1 MPVVTAS
8 PAVIA
13 ALILLTYS
21 LRIFDTYKPRW
32 TKPFIQETKEKA
44 ADLDREPKHKTPIA
58 TLSLLAIAVLGLAL
72 QVMTI
77 FIPTRQIIETY
88 PSIAWV
94 STGPVFRLAVI
105 LTRP

>member
-13 ALILLTYS
+13 ALILLIYS
-21 LRIFDTYKPRW
+21 LRIFEAYKPRW

-44 ADLDREPKHKTPIA
+44 TTELDGEPKHKMPIA
-58 TLSLLAIAVLGLAL
+58 TLSLLAIAIMGLAL
-72 QVMTI
+72 QVMTV
-77 FIPTRQIIETY
+77 FFPARRIIEIY

-94 STGPVFRLAVI
+94 SPELI
-105 LTRP
+105 SL